1 MLAPT
6 STGVGRIFSRRQKWI
21 FPKVANFFP
30 GGTKSGVISFFPLE
44 TTKTTFFAECVK
56 RKMSKFKIQGGARPP
71 APPSDDHAEVY
82 AAKQS
87 IKRSDSNNEEEAYAE
102 QSVVVRI
109 HS

>member
-1 MLAPT
+1 
-6 STGVGRIFSRRQKWI
+6 
-21 FPKVANFFP
+21 
-30 GGTKSGVISFFPLE
+30 
-44 TTKTTFFAECVK
+44 
-56 RKMSKFKIQGGARPP
+56 MSKFKIQGGARPP